1 VSETSMSRRLEEVQ
15 KLAEIF
21 SKSHLVEMEIE
32 AADFSLRLKKNA
44 LHAGATAVAP
54 AAPVAAAAAIVPAA
68 TDASTRT
75 VKSGMSGTF
84 FRASAPGDAPFVKTG
99 DKVDVGQKLCLIEAM
114 KMLNEVDCDWVGTV
128 KEILAEDGGVV
139 SVGTPLF
146 VIEVNGNV

>member
-1 VSETSMSRRLEEVQ
+1 MSRRLEEVQ
-15 KLAEIF
+15 KLAEVF
-21 SKSHLVEMEIE
+21 SKTHLVEMEIE

-44 LHAGATAVAP
+44 LGAGATATAAP
-54 AAPVAAAAAIVPAA
+54 AAAAAAIVPAA

-114 KMLNEVDCDWVGTV
+114 KMLNEVDCDWAGTV

-146 VIEVNGNV
+146 VIEVDGNV

>member
-1 VSETSMSRRLEEVQ
+1 MSETSMSRRLEEVQ
-15 KLAEIF
+15 KLAEVF
-21 SKSHLVEMEIE
+21 SKTHLVEMEIE

-44 LHAGATAVAP
+44 LGAGATV
-54 AAPVAAAAAIVPAA
+54 AAPTAAAPAAAIVPAA

-99 DKVDVGQKLCLIEAM
+99 DEVDVGQKLCLIEAM
-114 KMLNEVDCDWVGTV
+114 KMLNEVDCDWAGTV

>member
-1 VSETSMSRRLEEVQ
+1 MSRRLEEVQ
-15 KLAEIF
+15 KLAEVF
-21 SKSHLVEMEIE
+21 SKTHLVEMEIE

-44 LHAGATAVAP
+44 LGAGATV
-54 AAPVAAAAAIVPAA
+54 AAPTAAAPAAAIVPAA

-99 DKVDVGQKLCLIEAM
+99 DEVDVGQKLCLIEAM
-114 KMLNEVDCDWVGTV
+114 KMLNEVDCDWAGTV